1 MPYIEW
7 TDERFGVG
15 VSQIDNQHKYLVRL
29 LNEMHDAIQS
39 DDPRVTTRTIL
50 PRLASYTQFHFR
62 TEELL
67 MKQHAYPG
75 AAAHMVEHER
85 LIARVDEL
93 IDRRRRGDTDVP
105 ARTMQ
110 LLIDWLQQH
119 ILHMDRELGR
129 YLQDQGLSEEQ
140 IHGSGP
146 ADSTN
151 QQA

>member
-15 VSQIDNQHKYLVRL
+15 VPQIDNQHKYLVRL
-29 LNEMHDAIQS
+29 LNEMHEAIQG
-39 DDPRVTTRTIL
+39 DDPRITTRTIL

-67 MKQHAYPG
+67 MKQHAYPK
-75 AAAHMVEHER
+75 AAAHAAEHER

-93 IDRRRRGDTDVP
+93 IDRRRRGDSDVP
-105 ARTMQ
+105 GQTMQ

-119 ILHMDRELGR
+119 ILQMDRELGS
-129 YLQDQGLSEEQ
+129 YLQAQGLSEEQ
-140 IHGSGP
+140 ISDAGN
-146 ADSTN
+146 ADTDRHT
-151 QQA
+151 